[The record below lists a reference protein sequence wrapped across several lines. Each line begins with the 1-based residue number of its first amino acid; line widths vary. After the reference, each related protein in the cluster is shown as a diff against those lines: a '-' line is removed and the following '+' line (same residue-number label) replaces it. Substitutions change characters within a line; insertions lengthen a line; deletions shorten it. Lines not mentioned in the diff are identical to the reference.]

1 MQVYNRI
8 VLRTFTITMKIRF
21 LLLIAFSLLLLN
33 SCGLFKK
40 KCDCPDVRK
49 SKRVASKAIENY
61 STAINEQV

>member
-1 MQVYNRI
+1 
-8 VLRTFTITMKIRF
+8 MKIRF
-21 LLLIAFSLLLLN
+21 LLLIAFSLLLFN